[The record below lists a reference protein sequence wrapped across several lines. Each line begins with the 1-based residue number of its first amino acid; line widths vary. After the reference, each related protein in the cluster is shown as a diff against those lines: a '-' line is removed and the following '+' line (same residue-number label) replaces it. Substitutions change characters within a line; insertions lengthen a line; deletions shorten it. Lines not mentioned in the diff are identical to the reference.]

1 MPSAPIS
8 HFLLNRDWGKNEGS
22 AQLNLFITDDKM
34 TSYSKFLSTTI
45 HELAHS
51 TGNKDRLNRHSLM
64 RYGGHDSRS
73 LEELTAE
80 ITVLFSLARFN
91 DDDIDKKFLMN
102 NIGLY
107 LQSWLSLDM
116 RKEERISKLL
126 IASKSSAM
134 AEKYIFTE

>member
-1 MPSAPIS
+1 MENVPTVNFHLEETAFYSRLDDSINIRPS
-8 HFLLNRDWGKNEGS
+8 
-22 AQLNLFITDDKM
+22 DKM

-51 TGNKDRLNRHSLM
+51 TGNKNRVNRHSLM
-64 RYGGHDSRS
+64 KYSGHDSRS

-91 DDDIDKKFLMN
+91 DNDIDKKFLKN

-107 LQSWLSLDM
+107 LQSWLSQDM
-116 RKEERISKLL
+116 TPEKRVSKLL
-126 IASKSSAM
+126 IASKSSSM